1 VTFTQRYFQ
10 ALDDGAPIDAE
21 QWCTPDFRFCVMW
34 GVGDEAKQIAGD
46 LAAFRVYLDSR
57 VPPEG
62 HVHHILYEAGDTT
75 REVSFG
81 RTTQQG
87 EPLATFAFAVDLDG
101 EGRRMRQ
108 LFAARTTT
116 LAIGDLSGQQR
127 PGNQGSRASPES
139 HSDSQLWRGLH

>member
-1 VTFTQRYFQ
+1 MSFTERYFE
-10 ALDDGAPIDAE
+10 ALDGGEPIEPE

-34 GVGDEAKQIAGD
+34 GVGDGARQITGD
-46 LAAFRVYLDSR
+46 LEAYRAYLDAR

-62 HVHHILYEAGDTT
+62 HVHHILYAAGDAT

-87 EPLATFAFAVDLDG
+87 EPLATFSFAVDLDG
-101 EGRRMRQ
+101 EGRMRQ

-116 LAIGDLSGQQR
+116 LAIGDL
-127 PGNQGSRASPES
+127 P
-139 HSDSQLWRGLH
+139 

>member
-1 VTFTQRYFQ
+1 MNFTERYFK
-10 ALDDGAPIDAE
+10 ALDDGEPIDPA
-21 QWCTPDFRFCVMW
+21 QWCTPDFHFCIMW
-34 GVGDEAKQIAGD
+34 GVAAEAKQIAGD
-46 LAAFRVYLDSR
+46 LEAFRAYLDAR

-62 HVHHILYEAGDTT
+62 HVHHILYATGDTN

-87 EPLATFAFAVDLDG
+87 EPLATFSFAVELDG

-116 LAIGDLSGQQR
+116 LAIGDLSG
-127 PGNQGSRASPES
+127 
-139 HSDSQLWRGLH
+139 